1 MHTTKRSPH
10 RPRLLFLCQNA
21 PWPPH
26 GGQQLRSYNTLRLL
40 AREFEIYGLY
50 FYRARHLGSDAEVSS
65 AEEALSAFGHAR
77 LFKIPQ
83 EHSRLRLVSDHIRS
97 VGSTTP
103 YTDWTYSSGEFQS
116 ALSECFRTWGPN
128 MVHLDSLDLGGWL
141 PHLSKYP
148 VVVSHHNV
156 ESSLLNRRGSEMKG
170 LRGAYIR
177 YQARNVRAAE
187 RVRCRTAALNL
198 AVSSLDVEQLK
209 QISPRARVTLFPNG
223 VDTEI
228 FTRPKLP
235 KSYDIVFVGGQT
247 WYPNLDGMRFFARE
261 ILPLI
266 RRMRGDVSVKWV
278 GRSDPKTAEE
288 FQHMGIDVT
297 GYVEDIRPVVAE
309 AKCYIA
315 PLRIGGGTRLKIL
328 DAWSL
333 ESAIVATS
341 IACEG
346 LEGEDNVHLLIRDT
360 PTDFARAVGM
370 ILDDHA
376 LRERLGTNARHLVE
390 TTYDWEVLA
399 DDLLKQ
405 VKAAAES

>member
-1 MHTTKRSPH
+1 
-10 RPRLLFLCQNA
+10 
-21 PWPPH
+21 
-26 GGQQLRSYNTLRLL
+26 
-40 AREFEIYGLY
+40 
-50 FYRARHLGSDAEVSS
+50 
-65 AEEALSAFGHAR
+65 
-77 LFKIPQ
+77 
-83 EHSRLRLVSDHIRS
+83 
-97 VGSTTP
+97 
-103 YTDWTYSSGEFQS
+103 
-116 ALSECFRTWGPN
+116 
-128 MVHLDSLDLGGWL
+128 
-141 PHLSKYP
+141 
-148 VVVSHHNV
+148 
-156 ESSLLNRRGSEMKG
+156 
-170 LRGAYIR
+170 
-177 YQARNVRAAE
+177 
-187 RVRCRTAALNL
+187 
-198 AVSSLDVEQLK
+198 
-209 QISPRARVTLFPNG
+209 
-223 VDTEI
+223 
-228 FTRPKLP
+228 
-235 KSYDIVFVGGQT
+235 
-247 WYPNLDGMRFFARE
+247 
-261 ILPLI
+261 
-266 RRMRGDVSVKWV
+266 
-278 GRSDPKTAEE
+278 
-288 FQHMGIDVT
+288 MGIDVT

>member
-1 MHTTKRSPH
+1 
-10 RPRLLFLCQNA
+10 
-21 PWPPH
+21 
-26 GGQQLRSYNTLRLL
+26 
-40 AREFEIYGLY
+40 
-50 FYRARHLGSDAEVSS
+50 
-65 AEEALSAFGHAR
+65 
-77 LFKIPQ
+77 
-83 EHSRLRLVSDHIRS
+83 
-97 VGSTTP
+97 
-103 YTDWTYSSGEFQS
+103 
-116 ALSECFRTWGPN
+116 
-128 MVHLDSLDLGGWL
+128 
-141 PHLSKYP
+141 
-148 VVVSHHNV
+148 
-156 ESSLLNRRGSEMKG
+156 MKG

-187 RVRCRTAALNL
+187 RARCRTAALNL

-228 FTRPKLP
+228 FTRPTLP

-288 FQHMGIDVT
+288 FKQMGIEVT

-346 LEGEDNVHLLIRDT
+346 LEGEDKVHLLIRDT

-405 VKAAAES
+405 VKAASES